1 MIIYNT
7 KKGSVTLNKKRIFSL
22 AIVLGM
28 TFLIAGCNSD
38 TEENG
43 TVNEKENDNAKK
55 YEEVFKETDVVAH
68 DFMVV
73 KIEQNYPEIL
83 KYLSSKGIEEL
94 KEKKE
99 YLLESHEYPN
109 LFEELD
115 GKYELKRY
123 EKFYDEEI
131 GDVIYRYSRY
141 NDKDVIINDWI
152 IVEENEDG
160 EWKVESFYGQRPDII
175 NDGNAET
182 GTTLHELPLEDEE
195 E

>member
-1 MIIYNT
+1 MIIYNST
-7 KKGSVTLNKKRIFSL
+7 KGSVILNKKRILSL
-22 AIVLGM
+22 AAVLGM

-38 TEENG
+38 GKESETVEKEENA
-43 TVNEKENDNAKK
+43 NAEK
-55 YEEVFKETDVVAH
+55 YEEVFKETDEIAH

-83 KYLSSKGIEEL
+83 KYLSAEGIEEL

-115 GKYELKRY
+115 GKYELQRY
-123 EKFYDEEI
+123 ETFYDEEK

-141 NDKDVIINDWI
+141 NDNDEIINDWI
-152 IVEENEDG
+152 IVEENENED
-160 EWKVESFYGQRPDII
+160 WKVKSFYGQRPDVI
-175 NDGNAET
+175 NDGNIEI
-182 GTTLHELPLEDEE
+182 GTILHELPSE
-195 E
+195 

>member
-1 MIIYNT
+1 MIIYNST
-7 KKGSVTLNKKRIFSL
+7 KGSVILNKKRILSL
-22 AIVLGM
+22 AAVLGM

-38 TEENG
+38 GKESETVEKEENA
-43 TVNEKENDNAKK
+43 NAKK
-55 YEEVFKETDVVAH
+55 YEEVFKETDEIAH

-83 KYLSSKGIEEL
+83 KYLSAEGIEEL

-115 GKYELKRY
+115 GKYELQRY
-123 EKFYDEEI
+123 ETFYDEEK

-141 NDKDVIINDWI
+141 NDNDEIINDWI
-152 IVEENEDG
+152 IVEENENED
-160 EWKVESFYGQRPDII
+160 WKVKSFYGQRPDVI
-175 NDGNAET
+175 NDGNIEI
-182 GTTLHELPLEDEE
+182 GTILHELPSE
-195 E
+195 

>member
-1 MIIYNT
+1 MIIYNST
-7 KKGSVTLNKKRIFSL
+7 KGSVILNKKRILSL
-22 AIVLGM
+22 AAVLGM

-38 TEENG
+38 RKESETVEKEENA
-43 TVNEKENDNAKK
+43 NAKK
-55 YEEVFKETDVVAH
+55 YEEVFKETDEIAH

-83 KYLSSKGIEEL
+83 KYLSAEGIEEL

-115 GKYELKRY
+115 GKYELQRY
-123 EKFYDEEI
+123 ETFYDEEK

-141 NDKDVIINDWI
+141 NDNDEIINDWI
-152 IVEENEDG
+152 IVEENEDE
-160 EWKVESFYGQRPDII
+160 EWKVKSFYGQRPDVI
-175 NDGNAET
+175 NDGNIEI
-182 GTTLHELPLEDEE
+182 GTILHELPSE
-195 E
+195 

>member
-1 MIIYNT
+1 VIIYNT
-7 KKGSVTLNKKRIFSL
+7 TKGSVTLNKKRIFSL

-28 TFLIAGCNSD
+28 TFLIAGCNTDGKESE
-38 TEENG
+38 TVEKEENA
-43 TVNEKENDNAKK
+43 NAEK
-55 YEEVFKETDVVAH
+55 YEEVFKATDEIAH

-83 KYLSSKGIEEL
+83 KYLSAEGIEEL

-115 GKYELKRY
+115 GKYELQRY
-123 EKFYDEEI
+123 ETFYDEEK

-141 NDKDVIINDWI
+141 NDNDEIINDWI
-152 IVEENEDG
+152 IVEENENE
-160 EWKVESFYGQRPDII
+160 EWKVKSFYGQRPDVI
-175 NDGNAET
+175 NDGNIEI
-182 GTTLHELPLEDEE
+182 GTILHELPSE
-195 E
+195 